1 MTHKEAYATKAGNQK
16 PGFFLYKF
24 RALEVTAMSDVIV
37 VALITGGLSLA
48 GTLIT
53 SIYTHRK
60 STALVIYRIEQ
71 LEKKVE
77 KHNNVIERT
86 YGLERRCDVLE
97 ERIKNFEK
105 ESV

>member
-1 MTHKEAYATKAGNQK
+1 
-16 PGFFLYKF
+16 
-24 RALEVTAMSDVIV
+24 MSDVIV

-53 SIYTHRK
+53 SMYTHRK

-77 KHNNVIERT
+77 KHNNLIERT
-86 YGLERRCDVLE
+86 FLLERRCDVLE
-97 ERIKNFEK
+97 EKIKVANHRIEDLEK
-105 ESV
+105 ESG

>member
-1 MTHKEAYATKAGNQK
+1 
-16 PGFFLYKF
+16 
-24 RALEVTAMSDVIV
+24 MSDVIV